1 MKTKFAALL
10 AIALAVA
17 GCHTT
22 VNSVEN
28 AQKSGQPNMIPDQR
42 VVTDMSLSR
51 KVSVFGVNTA
61 MTPGNVLQVQV
72 QLANRTKKLQR
83 FAYRFEWFD
92 ANGMQIPTFSGTTIA
107 DEIEGGETKFI
118 SAIAPNPTCK
128 DFRLNLIKVD

>member
-10 AIALAVA
+10 AMALAVA

-42 VVTDMSLSR
+42 VVTDMSLNR
-51 KVSVFGVNTA
+51 RVSVFGVNTA
-61 MTPGNVLQVQV
+61 MTPGNVLKVQV
-72 QLANRTKKLQR
+72 QLTNRTKSLQR

-92 ANGMQIPTFSGTTIA
+92 AQGMQINPVPSAIVP
-107 DEIEGGETKFI
+107 DQIEGGETKFI
-118 SAIAPNPTCK
+118 SAVAPNPDCK
-128 DFRLNLIKVD
+128 DFKLNLIKVD